1 MLRWRRAWLP
11 WCGTLPFLKM
21 FLFVGSVLSHY
32 ITISFTR
39 EELLDIRQHTP
50 DIFSSFFVYS
60 DALFDVLVR
69 RGSSP
74 SQTHTQT
81 EKREAPVKL
90 RESGFRTAL
99 SSIHL
104 ANLWSLPNKTDEL
117 LLLTCTN
124 KDFFKLFFALCFT
137 ETWLSEA
144 IPDNVL
150 PFPGYQLF
158 RADCI
163 TELNNGEKEMWWIM
177 FLHKGRLV
185 FRRNNSEEDLLS

>member
-1 MLRWRRAWLP
+1 M
-11 WCGTLPFLKM
+11 
-21 FLFVGSVLSHY
+21 LSHY

-69 RGSSP
+69 GAAVLVKRTLRWKRG
-74 SQTHTQT
+74 
-81 EKREAPVKL
+81 KR
-90 RESGFRTAL
+90 RL
-99 SSIHL
+99 SS
-104 ANLWSLPNKTDEL
+104 AKVASEL
-117 LLLTCTN
+117 RSQAFIWQISDPFLTKQMNYFSWPVQTRTFLN
-124 KDFFKLFFALCFT
+124 SAALCFT